1 MPATQYQHWR
11 LETDELGI
19 AWLYAD
25 RKDSSTN
32 TFSAQVIEELDAIV
46 RELDNDAPKGLVILS
61 AKDNGFFAGAD
72 INELAKANDVQL
84 ASEFIRLGQGTFN
97 RLERLRFPT
106 VCLIHGFCMGGGLE
120 LALACRYR
128 IADDDAKTRLGLPEI
143 RIGIFPAF
151 GGATRLPPLIG
162 APAAMDMML
171 TGRSLSAR
179 AAKKIGLVDY
189 AVPKRHLKQGAVT
202 VITNPPAPQRLQG
215 WKRLTNHALI
225 RPVIANRLRSEVAK
239 KAPKNHYPAPYALID
254 LWAKHANDK
263 YQMLAGEQS
272 HVSRLIVGKTSQN
285 LIRVFFL
292 QEKLKSAGD
301 KSLFKPKHIHVIGA
315 GVMGGDIAVWCAAQG
330 MQVTVQDRSEAA
342 LGRVIK
348 SANKLFKKILKA
360 PVLVQAALDR
370 ITPDINGLGLKHA
383 DVVIEAIFENLEAK
397 QSLFKTIE
405 PQLKPGALLA
415 SNTSSIPIETLSE
428 ALNEP
433 SRLVGIHFFNPVS
446 KMQLVEIVSGKT
458 TNAEA
463 AAKAAAFTRHINR
476 LPLPVKSAPGFLV
489 NRVLMPYLVEA
500 VVLEAEGIA
509 PQVIDQAAV
518 DFGMPMGPI
527 ELADTVGLDIC
538 LSVAQILSQQ
548 LNLDVPHR
556 LKSLVE
562 AGRLGVKSGSGFYQY
577 KNGKPLH
584 HKPGKSD
591 YRPEDIKDRLML
603 RMLNEVVACQ
613 REGIVDNAELIDAGI
628 IFGTG
633 FAPFRGGPLHY
644 LQSRGVNSLH
654 NRLLELEKKHGARF
668 SPDPGWK
675 TVQAAA
681 NNQTDTAGD
690 TNEINDTKNANK
702 VHNQSEA
709 RVIKVNAS

>member
-1 MPATQYQHWR
+1 MPATHYQHWR
-11 LETDELGI
+11 LENDEQSI

-32 TFSAQVIEELDAIV
+32 TFSAEVLEELDAII
-46 RELDNDAPKGLVILS
+46 RELDNDSPKGLVILS

-72 INELAKANDVQL
+72 IKELAKAHDVQL
-84 ASEFIRLGQGTFN
+84 AGEFIRLGQETFN

-171 TGRSLSAR
+171 TGRGLSAR
-179 AAKKIGLVDY
+179 AAKKIGLVDH
-189 AVPKRHLKQGAVT
+189 AVPRRHMKQGAIQ
-202 VITNPPAPQRLQG
+202 VISTRPEPQRLTG
-215 WKRLTNHALI
+215 WKRLSNHALI
-225 RPVIANRLRSEVAK
+225 RPVLANALRSKVAK

-263 YQMLAGEQS
+263 YGMLAGEQNY
-272 HVSRLIVGKTSQN
+272 VSRLIVGKTSQN

-292 QEKLKSAGD
+292 QDALKSVGD
-301 KSLFKPKHIHVIGA
+301 KSLFRPKHVHVIGA
-315 GVMGGDIAVWCAAQG
+315 GVMGGDIAAWCASQG
-330 MQVTVQDRSEAA
+330 MQVTVQDRAEAA

-348 SANKLFKKILKA
+348 NAHKLYKKILKA
-360 PVLVQAALDR
+360 PVLVQAAMDR
-370 ITPDINGLGLKHA
+370 ITPDINGLGIKHA

-397 QSLFKTIE
+397 HSLYKTIE

-415 SNTSSIPIETLSE
+415 TNTSSIPIETLSE
-428 ALNEP
+428 VLREP
-433 SRLVGIHFFNPVS
+433 ERLVGIHFFNPVS
-446 KMQLVEIVSGKT
+446 KMQLVEIVSGRT
-458 TNAEA
+458 TGAEA

-476 LPLPVKSAPGFLV
+476 LPLPVKSSPGFLV

-500 VVLEAEGIA
+500 VVLESEGIA

-538 LSVAQILSQQ
+538 LSVAEILSKQ
-548 LNLDVPHR
+548 LNLEVPHR

-562 AGRLGVKSGSGFYQY
+562 AGRLGIKSGHGFYQY
-577 KNGKPLH
+577 KNGKPLQ
-584 HKPGKSD
+584 HKAEKSD
-591 YRPEDIKDRLML
+591 YRPEDIQDRLML
-603 RMLNEVVACQ
+603 RLLNEAVACL
-613 REGIVDNAELIDAGI
+613 REGIVDNTDLVDAGI

-633 FAPFRGGPLHY
+633 FAPFLGGPLHY
-644 LQSRGVNSLH
+644 RQSRGVNSLY
-654 NRLLELEKKHGARF
+654 NRLLALEKKHGERF
-668 SPDPGWK
+668 SPDAGWSSGDEDADNI
-675 TVQAAA
+675 QASEQ
-681 NNQTDTAGD
+681 NK
-690 TNEINDTKNANK
+690 TKN
-702 VHNQSEA
+702 HSEA
-709 RVIKVNAS
+709 REIKANAS